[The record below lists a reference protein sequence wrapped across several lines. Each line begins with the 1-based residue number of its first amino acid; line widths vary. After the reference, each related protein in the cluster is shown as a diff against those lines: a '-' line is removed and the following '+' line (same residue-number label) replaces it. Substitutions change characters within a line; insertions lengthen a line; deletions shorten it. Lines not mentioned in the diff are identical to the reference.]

1 MYAGG
6 GYTRMSKALRLGPR
20 AIRPLLERFPDLVNE
35 TSTGGATPLHM
46 CGKFFSINFDS
57 KFIYVQTIK
66 GQKPNLRH
74 RERPVGQS
82 GSNIRALEIRD

>member
-35 TSTGGATPLHM
+35 TTTGGATPLHM
-46 CGKFFSINFDS
+46 CGKFFQLNFESNLIDV
-57 KFIYVQTIK
+57 KTIK
-66 GQKPNLRH
+66 GQNPDFKT
-74 RERPVGQS
+74 S
-82 GSNIRALEIRD
+82 

>member
-35 TSTGGATPLHM
+35 TSTGGATPLQM
-46 CGKFFSINFDS
+46 CGKFF
-57 KFIYVQTIK
+57 Q
-66 GQKPNLRH
+66 
-74 RERPVGQS
+74 
-82 GSNIRALEIRD
+82 